1 MSSDYPN
8 PNYQKPNRP
17 NPNYQKPNRPNPNY
31 QKPDRSN
38 PIYQKP
44 DRPNPNIQKQIYAK
58 SFIYKICVVGNGGV
72 GKTSMV
78 LRYCENSFKESYMM
92 TIGSNFSTKTVELAN
107 YPQLQVKLQLWD
119 LAGQKHFSF
128 VRPPFYRGATG
139 IIYVFD
145 LTRRSSFADLL
156 EWREEV
162 EKVIGQKPCLVVGN
176 KLDLARQGQR
186 EVAEQDGEAVK
197 YEMHAMKYFETSAK
211 ESDSVGDIFKMLTLE
226 ILKTSGKI

>member
-8 PNYQKPNRP
+8 PNYQKPD
-17 NPNYQKPNRPNPNY
+17 RPNPNY
-31 QKPDRSN
+31 QKPDRPS
-38 PIYQKP
+38 PYYQKP
-44 DRPNPNIQKQIYAK
+44 DRPSPNYQKPDRPSPNIQRQVYAK

-176 KLDLARQGQR
+176 KLDLAKQGQR

>member
-1 MSSDYPN
+1 MSSYYPKSN
-8 PNYQKPNRP
+8 SQKPNQP
-17 NPNYQKPNRPNPNY
+17 Q
-31 QKPDRSN
+31 PDNQS
-38 PIYQKP
+38 K
-44 DRPNPNIQKQIYAK
+44 IYAK

-78 LRYCENSFKESYMM
+78 LRFCENSFKESYLM
-92 TIGSNFSTKTVELAN
+92 TIGSNFSTKSVELVD

-128 VRPPFYRGATG
+128 VRPPFYRGASG

-145 LTRRSSFADLL
+145 LTRRSSFSDLL

-211 ESDSVGDIFKMLTLE
+211 EGDSVGDIFELLTLE

>member
-1 MSSDYPN
+1 MSSYSRKPDNRKPA
-8 PNYQKPNRP
+8 PPKPAYQKPT
-17 NPNYQKPNRPNPNY
+17 YQKPAY
-31 QKPDRSN
+31 QKPS
-38 PIYQKP
+38 YQK
-44 DRPNPNIQKQIYAK
+44 RSYAK

-78 LRYCENSFKESYMM
+78 LRYCENSFKESYLM
-92 TIGSNFSTKTVELAN
+92 TIGSNFSTKTVELADH
-107 YPQLQVKLQLWD
+107 PQLQVKLQLWD

-176 KLDLARQGQR
+176 KLDLAKQGQR

-197 YEMHAMKYFETSAK
+197 FEMHAMKYFETSAK
-211 ESDSVGDIFKMLTLE
+211 EGNSVGEIFKTLTLE
-226 ILKTSGKI
+226 ILRNSGKI